1 MRRVSGFTLIELIVV
16 IAILG
21 ILAATA
27 LPRFIDLTGD
37 ARNAT
42 RDGIA
47 GALAS
52 GSAVNYA
59 AKVAN
64 NVNAVAAQTCTV
76 LSALMTGG
84 TFPTGTSI
92 GGTFTSTT
100 TGSVNTCTL
109 AYSAS
114 GASASAVN
122 VSIIAVS
129 V

>member
-16 IAILG
+16 IALLG

-47 GALAS
+47 GAIAS
-52 GSAVNYA
+52 ASAINYA

-64 NVNAVAAQTCTV
+64 NTNAVVVRTCTA

-84 TFPTGTSI
+84 AFPTGTSI
-92 GGTFTSTT
+92 AGAFTTTT
-100 TGSVNTCTL
+100 TGAVNTCTV
-109 AYSAS
+109 AFSAS
-114 GASASAVN
+114 GASSSAVN
-122 VSIIAVS
+122 VSVIAVS